1 MMMAK
6 MVTMMKMVMVI
17 MIMRMMDFKG
27 IALKSLVDR
36 TRRFQALNNQVGDN
50 LKIFFRKVFV
60 IKQRK
65 FSLLMTVTPLA
76 TSIIDTA
83 EFKSNKLKDCN
94 PYLL

>member
-1 MMMAK
+1 MMMMPAK

-50 LKIFFRKVFV
+50 LKIFLKKVFV
-60 IKQRK
+60 IKK
-65 FSLLMTVTPLA
+65 KVFF
-76 TSIIDTA
+76 IH
-83 EFKSNKLKDCN
+83 
-94 PYLL
+94 

>member
-1 MMMAK
+1 
-6 MVTMMKMVMVI
+6 MVI

-50 LKIFFRKVFV
+50 LKIYLKKVFV

-65 FSLLMTVTPLA
+65 FYFIFINYFDYRSNVQVFATV
-76 TSIIDTA
+76 
-83 EFKSNKLKDCN
+83 NK
-94 PYLL
+94 YIREG